1 MSEFKPSRRAL
12 LLGAAALAGCAA
24 APQTAPAPAATAPAA
39 PSSPSVVLVH
49 GAWHGGWCWR
59 YVADRLRD
67 RGWRVFTPT
76 LTGLGER
83 RHLLG
88 PDVSLETHVA
98 DVANLIE
105 AEELD
110 RPVLVGHSYGGMIVE
125 VLAGRLRE
133 RLGPLVYL
141 DACLPDDG
149 ENFITQNPAANGRP
163 DFVASEEARL
173 RAAAADGVGVAP
185 LPAAVFGVP
194 PGSWQA
200 DWVNRRLTPHP
211 LKTLLDPA
219 RVENGGSAG
228 LNRIYAH
235 CVAPKLAPS
244 SIAEHGARLRE
255 APGWRFTTL
264 PTGHDAMV
272 TRPDLV
278 AALIDAERA

>member
-1 MSEFKPSRRAL
+1 MNRFRPSRRAA
-12 LLGAAALAGCAA
+12 LLGGAALAGCAA
-24 APQTAPAPAATAPAA
+24 APSTRVSAPAA
-39 PSSPSVVLVH
+39 PARGAPAAVLVH

-59 YVADRLRD
+59 DVAARLRGA
-67 RGWRVFTPT
+67 GWRVFTPT

-88 PDVSLETHVA
+88 PEVGVETHVA

-105 AEELD
+105 AEELE

-125 VLAGRLRE
+125 ALAGRLRE
-133 RLGPLVYL
+133 SLGPLVFL
-141 DACLPDDG
+141 DACVPDDG
-149 ENFITQNPAANGRP
+149 ENFITQNPAADGRP
-163 DFVASEEARL
+163 DFIAAEEARL
-173 RAAAADGVGVAP
+173 RAASPDGVGVAP
-185 LPAAVFGVP
+185 LPAAVFGIP
-194 PGSWQA
+194 PGSPQA

-211 LKTLLDPA
+211 LRSFLEPA
-219 RVENGGSAG
+219 RIENGGSAG

-235 CVAPKLAPS
+235 CISPRLEPS
-244 SIAEHGARLRE
+244 SIAEHGARLRD

-278 AALIDAERA
+278 AALIDAERV